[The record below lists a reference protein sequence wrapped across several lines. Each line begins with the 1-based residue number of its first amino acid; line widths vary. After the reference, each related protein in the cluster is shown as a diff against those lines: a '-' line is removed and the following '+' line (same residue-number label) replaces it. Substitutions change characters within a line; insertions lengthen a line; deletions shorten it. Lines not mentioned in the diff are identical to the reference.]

1 VRRLIID
8 EIGTSTTFRIPA
20 EVKPG
25 RLALM
30 VRTIGD
36 RPKLIEEPVTV
47 VID

>member
-8 EIGTSTTFRIPA
+8 ETGTSITFKIPA

-30 VRTIGD
+30 VRTTGD
-36 RPKLIEEPVTV
+36 RPKLIEGPVKV